1 MKEDTVRIIE
11 SLLKENTIK
20 KLNLL
25 NAAIIN
31 KSNIKCYL
39 GLYEEAFKAEE
50 DFIDWEKHHNFGG
63 EVVGYR

>member
-25 NAAIIN
+25 NTAIIN
-31 KSNIKCYL
+31 KSNTKYYL

-50 DFIDWEKHHNFGG
+50 DFIDWEKYHNFGG
-63 EVVGYR
+63 EVVG